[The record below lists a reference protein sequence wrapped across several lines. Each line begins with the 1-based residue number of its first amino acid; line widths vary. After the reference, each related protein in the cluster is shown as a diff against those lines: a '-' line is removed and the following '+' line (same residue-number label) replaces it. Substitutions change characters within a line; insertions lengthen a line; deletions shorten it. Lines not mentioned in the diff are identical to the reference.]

1 MNRSTSFLFSLTILG
16 IILSSC
22 DNLNTKVPAS
32 EIKKASSWSGADQ
45 YPTFSDCQGM
55 EGKEAQQCF
64 GDILGE
70 SLTSYIYS
78 QELVANRSI
87 DAEIILVIEVNKE
100 GTISLSSIED
110 PNYVLS
116 DVLGLGDLLEQAVEQ
131 SPKALPAV
139 KTNADTAVTVSI
151 KLPVQIIASAAE

>member
-1 MNRSTSFLFSLTILG
+1 MKRSASLLFILTSFGLTIL
-16 IILSSC
+16 SC

-32 EIKKASSWSGADQ
+32 EIKKASNWSKADQ
-45 YPTFSDCQGM
+45 YPTFTDCQGM

-64 GDILGE
+64 GDVLGE
-70 SLTSYIYS
+70 SVSSYIYS

-116 DVLGLGDLLEQAVEQ
+116 DVSGLEGILEQAVEQ

>member
-1 MNRSTSFLFSLTILG
+1 
-16 IILSSC
+16 
-22 DNLNTKVPAS
+22 
-32 EIKKASSWSGADQ
+32 
-45 YPTFSDCQGM
+45 M

-64 GDILGE
+64 GDVLGE
-70 SLTSYIYS
+70 SVSSYIYS

-87 DAEIILVIEVNKE
+87 DSEIILVIEVNKE

-116 DVLGLGDLLEQAVEQ
+116 DVSGLEGILEQAVEQ